1 MVPEDNGA
9 SGWQCW
15 RYRHHDGGKRHQQA
29 AAMEELIS
37 LASWCSGSVAA
48 AIFGEGPNSNDKWQ
62 AANNQQ
68 PSAIAPM
75 FLEGSIIITGDSTEG
90 ISLTAIFE
98 ALQHNC
104 SIAAAIFM
112 RRSNLN
118 SNHNDNQQ
126 SKVSAAAL
134 VLSEGNNIMT
144 DVSREAIAFSCILD
158 SVVAHGQHCG
168 SHFQRRRFLTA
179 MMNGK
184 QQSAGFS
191 CSNDVDVVQR
201 SSQQCRGK
209 WWQLNCYAIP
219 AVWWLMATML
229 SQKIRQNLFW
239 MQNQVSWH
247 YSSWIWRSSNWK
259 IEQMIQ

>member
-1 MVPEDNGA
+1 
-9 SGWQCW
+9 
-15 RYRHHDGGKRHQQA
+15 
-29 AAMEELIS
+29 
-37 LASWCSGSVAA
+37 
-48 AIFGEGPNSNDKWQ
+48 
-62 AANNQQ
+62 
-68 PSAIAPM
+68 M

-209 WWQLNCYAIP
+209 TMTIESLCHPSSMVVYGNNVTEDQRKSLLDAKPSVLVLQQLNLEEQQLKNLTDDAIEKNL
-219 AVWWLMATML
+219 VC
-229 SQKIRQNLFW
+229 SQ
-239 MQNQVSWH
+239 H
-247 YSSWIWRSSNWK
+247 
-259 IEQMIQ
+259 